1 MKKSFQLTKVAA
13 SMSLVLG
20 SSLVL
25 SPSLANT
32 CTTFSNAGTCGLTEY
47 QMTSKLD
54 PVPTAW
60 YFTQPSQDAAIN
72 DKAKKQNIYFAS
84 GSSSRTANDVQHLE
98 VDGADLSGYYINASK
113 NGSAV
118 ITLANEA
125 KVDWIEAGGA
135 TTHTQI
141 IIDDSTLN
149 GASAQVDYDQTARTP
164 TFPKNYAKGY
174 AIYLSAGDN
183 GNTDVDILN
192 GSIVNGRIMAGGAGK
207 HDITLRDSR
216 IQGGSILLS
225 LTKNDN
231 TITVINSSIDT
242 TGAVAAT
249 ANAIDI
255 TNGSTPAKTHEVTI
269 DNSRIVGSVNIAS
282 TGSTNVLNVKDS
294 TLSKTTQASGNGVT
308 MKNGTTTLLS
318 LDNTEVN
325 GHAVLAGTGIGSIT
339 ASLEKAYL
347 NGNLIASNAAQLAM
361 NITRSILKGGIDA
374 SVGDAG
380 TLDVTDSTLDGPLSL
395 QGGKTTRLTLN
406 NSDLNGTIVLDGSE
420 IVTATLDNAQ
430 ISGNL
435 VASGAARKT
444 LDITQS
450 AVKGNIEASQGS
462 LDLHLNNSILGGDV
476 NLNDG
481 GLTASD
487 VWLDNSRV
495 VGNLYGSGD
504 ASTLHLVNM
513 PTFDGTTF
521 SNFGKLAVAGD
532 LVLTDGFTDTNV
544 GNALT
549 VSGTTVTAPVALN
562 SGKLTFDNTRLIADT
577 LALSSGASLN
587 MVNHS
592 QLQTRSDQLFNLD
605 ASSLLPEGYN
615 ETGASLG
622 FTDSTLILTD
632 DTYHLDYVKAVNT
645 LIGSTEGNSLV
656 MLGTLQN
663 ADNVAGTAS
672 IIEAAMTQ
680 AVLANTQVTSNK
692 NQLSIGEQDAVTDD
706 AIFVRNGFGAAQLR
720 FEGEGQPS
728 VDIAGGQVLTLT
740 GAAGALIDVAG
751 APDTPVA
758 VAVNNGT
765 LNLGTQAMQDVTG
778 HLTGTVTVAPEGT
791 LNIVAGD
798 HTLVSGGSAA
808 AVVSSGQ
815 VRVEQQ
821 ATLHADMALQKQAQL
836 AVNGSLLAGK
846 LSASQE
852 AQITVGDAAAAGTL
866 VAERLDLQ
874 GARMF
879 IDPAWTAGSTLANAS
894 RVASGGNEINGRV
907 TVGQNALLVLGDTS
921 TAAAEARFADSGLTW
936 GENAITAA
944 VSVHAPQF
952 LNASQG
958 GLRVDGSLTGSSADR
973 DATFNTL
980 DFADYSLL
988 MVNTQEMT
996 NGQAALNAT
1005 GGSLNVAN
1013 SAALYVADAKAN
1025 QTYALARGFSDVNI
1039 TGNGWQNEN
1048 LLLNKLLTATTQARD
1063 GEVLVTTQA
1072 RAAQDVLPGVVTS
1085 LALDQLIA
1093 SGENSRSASQ
1103 AGARY
1108 LSVAIDTPQASVNEV
1123 VRTVNSA
1130 AQIATAGGVQHNT
1143 WAAGNAAVDA
1153 VLERNSIANAAL
1165 QSADTDASVWVH
1177 TLYGNPRSSDL
1188 SAGNLNYGQNSKFY
1202 GLMMGGD
1209 KAWQTD
1215 HGTVRSGAAFHAG
1228 NGDSDS
1234 RGDVNAT
1241 HNDFSFWGVTLYQN
1255 WNQDRWNLTGDVS
1268 LTQTSNDIDQKQPGW
1283 MEAGNKLKANVDGM
1297 LFSAGVRGEYLI
1309 ETAVLDII
1317 PHAGVRYNQLTTE
1330 SFDTKNG
1337 QGERVFHT
1345 DKGTQTIWQFPV
1357 GVKVAKNF
1365 SMDSGWTMS
1374 TLADAAVVAVSG
1386 DRKSQNTLRTVGISG
1401 SDTIRAEIMDDT
1413 AFNGQLGVRM
1423 QKGDLTFGVGYD
1435 VNTSQHDTDQTVS
1448 ATWSLAF

>member
-1 MKKSFQLTKVAA
+1 MNNSFRLTRLAA
-13 SMSLVLG
+13 SMSLLFG
-20 SSLVL
+20 SGLIL
-25 SPSLANT
+25 SPAFANT
-32 CTTFSNAGTCGLTEY
+32 CTAMSAEGTCGLT
-47 QMTSKLD
+47 QFDMTSTIK
-54 PVPTAW
+54 PTPTAW
-60 YFTQPSQDAAIN
+60 YFTSPTQDAAIN
-72 DKAKKQNIYFAS
+72 SAAKPQNIYFAS
-84 GSSSRTANDVQHLE
+84 GTSSRTPSDSQQLLVNGAN
-98 VDGADLSGYYINASK
+98 LSGYYINASK
-113 NGSAV
+113 VGSATIV
-118 ITLANEA
+118 MENGAM
-125 KVDWIEAGGA
+125 VDAIEAGSSDA
-135 TTHTQI
+135 KAPVPIQTHTHI
-141 IIDDSTLN
+141 IVDNSTLN
-149 GASAQVDYDQTARTP
+149 GAAKGVDYDKKNTAN
-164 TFPKNYAKGY
+164 PKSYFVGS
-174 AIYLSAGDN
+174 AIYLDAGDA
-183 GNTDVDILN
+183 GDADIDIQN
-192 GSIVNGRIMAGGAGK
+192 GSKVKGKIYAGGAGT
-207 HDITLRDSR
+207 HDISVQNSD
-216 IQGGSILLS
+216 IEAGSILLYN
-225 LTKNDN
+225 TKNNN
-231 TITVINSSIDT
+231 TISIHDSDIDT
-242 TGAVAAT
+242 TNAVAKT
-249 ANAIDI
+249 ANAIEI
-255 TNGSTPAKTHEVTI
+255 TNLSATPDKTHAIVIDGGSHLTGSVTI
-269 DNSRIVGSVNIAS
+269 ASSGSNNTLSVS
-282 TGSTNVLNVKDS
+282 DS
-294 TLSKTTQASGNGVT
+294 TITKTTQKDGNAIYMT
-308 MKNGTTTLLS
+308 NGKTTQLTV
-318 LDNTEVN
+318 DNGSSIV
-325 GHAVLAGTGIGSIT
+325 GHATLSGADSI
-339 ASLEKAYL
+339 AVSLEDSAL
-347 NGNLIASNAAQLAM
+347 NGNLIANKAAQIAM
-361 NITRSILKGGIDA
+361 NITRSVLTGNIDA
-374 SVGDAG
+374 STGVGTVD
-380 TLDVTDSTLDGPLSL
+380 LHLTDSTLS
-395 QGGKTTRLTLN
+395 
-406 NSDLNGTIVLDGSE
+406 
-420 IVTATLDNAQ
+420 
-430 ISGNL
+430 
-435 VASGAARKT
+435 
-444 LDITQS
+444 
-450 AVKGNIEASQGS
+450 
-462 LDLHLNNSILGGDV
+462 GDV
-476 NLNDG
+476 NLNG
-481 GLTASD
+481 VKVLRSD
-487 VWLDNSRV
+487 IWLDNTEV
-495 VGNLYGSGD
+495 AGNLYGSGD

-521 SNFGKLAVAGD
+521 SNFGKLDVAGD

-549 VSGTTVTAPVALN
+549 VSGTTVTAPVAL
-562 SGKLTFDNTRLIADT
+562 SGGKLTFDNTKLIADT

-645 LIGSTEGNSLV
+645 LIGATEGNSLV

-672 IIEAAMTQ
+672 VIDAAMTQ
-680 AVLANTQVTSNK
+680 AVLANTLVTANK
-692 NQLSIGEQDAVTDD
+692 NQLSIGEKDAITDE

-751 APDTPVA
+751 APDTPVT

-815 VRVEQQ
+815 VRVGQQ
-821 ATLHADMALQKQAQL
+821 ATLHADMALQDSAQL
-836 AVNGSLLAGK
+836 AVNGSLLAGQ
-846 LSASQE
+846 LSASQD

-879 IDPAWTAGSTLANAS
+879 IDPAWTAGGTLANAS

-980 DFADYSLL
+980 DFADHSLL

-1005 GGSLNVAN
+1005 GASLNVAN
-1013 SAALYVADAKAN
+1013 NAALYVADAKAN

-1048 LLLNKLLTATTQARD
+1048 LVLNKLLTATTQARD

-1085 LALDQLIA
+1085 HALDQLIA

-1108 LSVAIDTPQASVNEV
+1108 LSVAIDTPQASVDEV

-1130 AQIATAGGVQHNT
+1130 AQIASAGGVQHNT

-1215 HGTVRSGAAFHAG
+1215 HGTLRSGAAFHAG

-1337 QGERVFHT
+1337 QDERVFHT
-1345 DKGTQTIWQFPV
+1345 DKGTQTLWQFPV
-1357 GVKVAKNF
+1357 GVKVAKTF
-1365 SMDSGWTMS
+1365 ALDSGWKMS
-1374 TLADAAVVAVSG
+1374 TQADAGVVAVTG
-1386 DRKSQNTLRTVGISG
+1386 DRESQNTLHTVGIRG
-1401 SDTIRAEIMDDT
+1401 SDTVRAEIMDDT
-1413 AFNGQLGVRM
+1413 AFNGQLGVKM
-1423 QKGDLTFGVGYD
+1423 QKGNMTFGVGYH
-1435 VNTSQHDTDQTVS
+1435 VNASHHDTDQTMS
-1448 ATWSLAF
+1448 ATWSLNF